1 MSFPGVVAMIKMLL
15 AAVLF
20 PAMTAPAWCET
31 IPAKDAPDYYGQS
44 VTVVGRASV
53 QRMGS
58 GEIYLDLGGKGDGA
72 PVTAYVSGWNA
83 GQFFDIGRLD
93 GKMVAVSGD
102 IGSFRYRPEIF
113 VTDPGQIAVVKPP
126 EAPQLAQDTA
136 PRPLWIHIDSKQG
149 DSKQGDS
156 QQIPHRRNHNRP

>member
-1 MSFPGVVAMIKMLL
+1 MTKMLL
-15 AAVLF
+15 AAFLF
-20 PAMTAPAWCET
+20 PAVIAPALTDAVWAET
-31 IPAKDAPDYYGQS
+31 IPAKEAPDYYGQS
-44 VTVVGRASV
+44 VTVVGQAKV

-58 GEIYLDLGGKGDGA
+58 GEIYLDLGGRGDAA
-72 PVTAYVSGWNA
+72 PVTAFVSRWNA

-126 EAPQLAQDTA
+126 EAQQVTQETA
-136 PRPLWIHIDSKQG
+136 PRPRWIHIDAKQG
-149 DSKQGDS
+149 DSKQM
-156 QQIPHRRNHNRP
+156 PHRRNHNRP